1 MGVSALEKSEFTLG
15 ADSIFRPSLLV
26 NKIRN
31 VTLEICFLGV
41 LDLTLCAIIFK
52 LCLAPSATGLIVKD
66 PQTGLI
72 YYLNTIPVG
81 TILKSR

>member
-41 LDLTLCAIIFK
+41 LDLTLCAIIFQ
-52 LCLAPSATGLIVKD
+52 IVSCTFSD
-66 PQTGLI
+66 WFNRERSTNW
-72 YYLNTIPVG
+72 LN
-81 TILKSR
+81 LLS